1 MHPLPVRIWHWT
13 NAIGFVLLIL
23 TGLQIR
29 YADAVAVMGFKTA
42 VNLHNTVGLVL
53 VINYFVWLAFYLFS
67 DKIVVYHP
75 ELSPSKYFRHAL
87 SQIAYYGYGIFKGQP
102 NPHHGTEYRKF
113 NALQSITYQ
122 IIMILLV
129 PIQFYTG
136 VVLWDLNR
144 FAGALRFLR
153 RVHFRARLPGDT
165 RTHRGRAPQGHVD
178 RLRGRRRN
186 GEREITRFTRPNSM
200 NPAASRGC
208 DPSPQCPRFFP
219 LRAPGFRISS

>member
-42 VNLHNTVGLVL
+42 VNLHNMVGLVL

-144 FAGALRFLR
+144 FAGTVELLGGVRVVDTVHVALFVFFVGFIF
-153 RVHFRARLPGDT
+153 VHVYLATLG
-165 RTHRGRAPQGHVD
+165 RTAGEHLKGMLTGYEDVD
-178 RLRGRRRN
+178 
-186 GEREITRFTRPNSM
+186 ET
-200 NPAASRGC
+200 AS
-208 DPSPQCPRFFP
+208 
-219 LRAPGFRISS
+219 AK